1 MANKAISELISAER
15 VSLQDYFL
23 LEQNGI
29 AKNLQGRIL
38 KNWLLELAQGHG
50 GITSIDLQSTSGLNK
65 TYRITLAD
73 DTYFDMTV
81 ADGKGIT
88 SVAKTG
94 TSGLVDTYTMKFNA
108 GSDFVFTVK
117 NGEKGDKGDADR
129 LYFKFA
135 SQKPTDASHSMGDVP
150 DEWLGFYAGTTPP
163 SGWQDYTWVRI
174 KGDKGDKGDPATL
187 TGRSVTYMVSDSGT
201 IVPSGSWVADV
212 PNVPQGKYLWTRT
225 VLTFNTGNPVTSYS
239 VSRFGIDGSGAVS
252 SVNGKNPDPAGNVRV
267 NAEDITTT
275 AGTSV
280 EAALAQKQE
289 QINASGLLKGTG
301 DGGVA
306 NAEAGVDYQVPI
318 TAGAGMQ
325 ISGSKIS
332 TAAAPRNL
340 LDNSNFLN
348 PVNQR
353 GKSKYTGVGYTI
365 DRWKLWGDDST
376 VVVANDGIAVQSSNN
391 YLQQYIEHSKADKN
405 KTYTLA
411 VKTSD
416 GAVEVICGKPD
427 DDVRGT
433 KCTLNTSDYLDA
445 VRISLHPGHTY
456 IWAALYEGTYSADT
470 LPEYQPKG
478 YAEERL
484 ACTRYFMV
492 ASAWRPI
499 YGNVSWNGQISLTV
513 PTPVEMRINPTGTVI
528 KGTLYVNGV
537 NIDINE
543 NPANVIKTSNG
554 LQVILSTKAEANAKH
569 NCTIEINDTAAYFSA
584 DL

>member
-1 MANKAISELISAER
+1 MAIFNT
-15 VSLQDYFL
+15 VPP
-23 LEQNGI
+23 
-29 AKNLQGRIL
+29 L
-38 KNWLLELAQGHG
+38 K
-50 GITSIDLQSTSGLNK
+50 
-65 TYRITLAD
+65 
-73 DTYFDMTV
+73 
-81 ADGKGIT
+81 
-88 SVAKTG
+88 
-94 TSGLVDTYTMKFNA
+94 A
-108 GSDFVFTVK
+108 GSGIQFD
-117 NGEKGDKGDADR
+117 GE
-129 LYFKFA
+129 
-135 SQKPTDASHSMGDVP
+135 V
-150 DEWLGFYAGTTPP
+150 
-163 SGWQDYTWVRI
+163 
-174 KGDKGDKGDPATL
+174 
-187 TGRSVTYMVSDSGT
+187 
-201 IVPSGSWVADV
+201 
-212 PNVPQGKYLWTRT
+212 
-225 VLTFNTGNPVTSYS
+225 
-239 VSRFGIDGSGAVS
+239 
-252 SVNGKNPDPAGNVRV
+252 
-267 NAEDITTT
+267 
-275 AGTSV
+275 
-280 EAALAQKQE
+280 
-289 QINASGLLKGTG
+289 
-301 DGGVA
+301 
-306 NAEAGVDYQVPI
+306 
-318 TAGAGMQ
+318 
-325 ISGSKIS
+325 IS
-332 TAAAPRNL
+332 TRAAPRNL

-445 VRISLHPGHTY
+445 VRVSLHPGHTY

-569 NCTIEINDTAAYFSA
+569 NCAIEINDTAIYFSA